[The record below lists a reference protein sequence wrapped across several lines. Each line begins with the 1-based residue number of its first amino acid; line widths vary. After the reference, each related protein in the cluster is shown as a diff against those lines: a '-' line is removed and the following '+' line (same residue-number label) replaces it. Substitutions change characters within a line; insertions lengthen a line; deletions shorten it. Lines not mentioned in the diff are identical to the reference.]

1 MNRKQVAVIDYGM
14 GNLHSV
20 ASALKHVSPDLEV
33 AVTSDIEVIANAD
46 HVIFPGV
53 GAIRDCMAEIH
64 RQQVDLAVSEVIA
77 SGKPLLAICV
87 GLQALMQ
94 FSEEN
99 EGIDCLGVFPGKVRF
114 FSGNPQFNAAHD
126 EGSSSG
132 ERLKVPHM
140 GWNKVHQKLAH
151 PLWNNI
157 EDNSRFYFVHSY
169 YVECDEPSIQA
180 GECHYG
186 IEFTAAIARKNVFAV
201 QFHPEKS
208 HTNGLQLLQNFLNWD
223 GKW

>member
-20 ASALKHVSPDLEV
+20 ASALKHIGPDIDV
-33 AVTSDIEVIANAD
+33 AVTSDRETIANAD

-53 GAIRDCMAEIH
+53 GAIRDCMAEI
-64 RQQVDLAVSEVIA
+64 RKQQVDKAVAEVMA
-77 SGKPLLAICV
+77 SGKPMLAICV
-87 GLQALMQ
+87 GLQALMN

-99 EGIDCLGVFPGKVRF
+99 NGVDCLNVFSGKVKF
-114 FSGNPQFNAAHD
+114 FAGNPRFKAAHD
-126 EGSSSG
+126 EGSASG

-140 GWNKVHQKLAH
+140 GWNTVEQRLPH
-151 PLWNNI
+151 PLWHNI
-157 EDNSRFYFVHSY
+157 ENGGRFYFVHSY
-169 YVECDEPSIQA
+169 YVEAEQKELIA
-180 GECHYG
+180 GACHYG
-186 IEFTAAIARKNVFAV
+186 IDFTAAMAEKNLFAV

-208 HTNGLQLLQNFLNWD
+208 HTNGLQLLTNFLNWD